1 MSAAPVH
8 DSEEKLTRAI
18 VARESVQDLYAQAF
32 APGVRILHRMLE
44 SLPLS
49 MIPAT
54 LAWTFLSITLLQM
67 NSMRSL
73 QLYLAGLFVLAAAAL
88 SLVAVVR
95 LLGRTTLDDEVL
107 ERLADGLAGLAY
119 YPNAL
124 LKDRIR
130 EKGFAN
136 CWDFYLWYREQTS
149 ILATRIRD
157 LKAQCAR
164 AAVPPTPHVT
174 LRSEAANRFLQS

>member
-1 MSAAPVH
+1 MSAASTY

-32 APGVRILHRMLE
+32 GPGVRVLHRMFE

-49 MIPAT
+49 MIPAA

-67 NSMRSL
+67 DATLSL
-73 QLYLAGLFVLAAAAL
+73 QLYLAGLFVLAAGAL
-88 SLVAVVR
+88 LLVAVVR
-95 LLGRTTLDDEVL
+95 LLGRGALDDAVL
-107 ERLADGLAGLAY
+107 ERLTEGLGGLAY

-130 EKGFAN
+130 EKGFASR
-136 CWDFYLWYREQTS
+136 WDFYLWNREQVS

-164 AAVPPTPHVT
+164 ASVAPLPDGAV
-174 LRSEAANRFLQS
+174 RSEAARRFLQS